1 MAAGTLALVEICSE
15 ELRLETKQHVTN
27 LVTPRPGAEDSTTT
41 SDHNT
46 RHNLGRWP
54 YCPISQLAADIF
66 VVVIKYFCLHGV
78 AWRKLQ
84 VVRM

>member
-15 ELRLETKQHVTN
+15 ELRLETRQHVTN
-27 LVTPRPGAEDSTTT
+27 LVTAETRSRGQH
-41 SDHNT
+41 HNT

-66 VVVIKYFCLHGV
+66 VVVIKYFCPHGV